1 MQSLAVK
8 YRPKTFDDV
17 SEQQAIKLILR
28 EQIETE
34 TNQNCYLFT
43 GAAGT
48 GKTTCARIFASEINK
63 GKGLPIEIDAASN
76 NGVDNVRDII
86 DNAKFKAIDS
96 EYKVYILDECF
107 HPNTLIDTP
116 TGKRMISTIKKGDT
130 VFNLTG
136 KATVAQVYCN
146 SVLTSSLIYVIING
160 SPMITTKNHLFF
172 TNDGWVEA
180 QYLTEGEIIY
190 DYKTMSNLQKNVSN
204 IPKYKCKNLWKRLRL
219 STNKTTGIER
229 STEGI
234 IQKKSEGICLSNMQY
249 SNQNTKLRQ
258 KNCVQSPMCNETY
271 INENSATEQNTGN
284 LCNLWSSILKKE
296 IKSKSDVFSELQ
308 TQINSPIYRGKEMS
322 RASKRTNAGQQS
334 NVKPRNNSKDAKN
347 KGKERDITSVER
359 GSWGE
364 WLLYEAPDSFE
375 GNVDRGLDIRISGSD
390 KSNKSIQD
398 IPKQL
403 QSRPRIS
410 KFENSDRGGWSRSQY
425 EISTI
430 IRRKENQMSEQF
442 RVDRV
447 EVYKPG
453 YNDQLFRSYFDNK
466 QFDAGIVKMYD
477 LEVAGHPSYFAN
489 NALVHNCHS
498 LSSGA
503 WNAMLKII
511 EEPPAKTIFIF
522 CTTDP
527 QKIPATI
534 LSRVQRFD
542 FQRLSYKAIVDR
554 LKEIINLEN
563 NNGEKI
569 ESNIEALEYISRLA
583 EGGMRDAITMLDKC
597 LSLSPTLTV
606 ETVVKALGTVNYDFM
621 FSLTDVIYEK
631 KKKEVVLKI
640 EELHRS
646 GADLKQFIKQYI
658 LFILDLCKYDLL
670 GNFDYIQIPST
681 FSEKLSNIK
690 QEEFYF
696 YTELLDEVIRISN
709 DIKWETNPKPIIESV
724 FILLCRGEN
733 K

>member
-107 HPNTLIDTP
+107 HADTLINLADGAKLP
-116 TGKRMISTIKKGDT
+116 IKDIEIGMEVNNLIGSGIVKNIFKNLISLDRLCIIK
-130 VFNLTG
+130 LTD
-136 KATVAQVYCN
+136 
-146 SVLTSSLIYVIING
+146 G
-160 SPMITTKNHLFF
+160 SQMLTTKDHLFF
-172 TNDGWVEA
+172 TNNGWVEA
-180 QYLTEGEIIY
+180 SQLDEEDIIYEGFAVSDMWSKISKQGVQKDLFQRMYEEVNINNRAQDHAIESRVTTEAGEFIENENPKPYAPTGQYRKDGRDQEKKWDTQSTIQDEGREWKVYSRAINPISISIEGLDFRISDSYKDTEG
-190 DYKTMSNLQKNVSN
+190 KWVPNL
-204 IPKYKCKNLWKRLRL
+204 
-219 STNKTTGIER
+219 
-229 STEGI
+229 
-234 IQKKSEGICLSNMQY
+234 
-249 SNQNTKLRQ
+249 
-258 KNCVQSPMCNETY
+258 
-271 INENSATEQNTGN
+271 
-284 LCNLWSSILKKE
+284 
-296 IKSKSDVFSELQ
+296 
-308 TQINSPIYRGKEMS
+308 
-322 RASKRTNAGQQS
+322 
-334 NVKPRNNSKDAKN
+334 
-347 KGKERDITSVER
+347 
-359 GSWGE
+359 
-364 WLLYEAPDSFE
+364 
-375 GNVDRGLDIRISGSD
+375 
-390 KSNKSIQD
+390 
-398 IPKQL
+398 L
-403 QSRPRIS
+403 QSRPRIT
-410 KFENSDRGGWSRSQY
+410 KQKVSDRGGWESPRL
-425 EISTI
+425 EKWFIK
-430 IRRKENQMSEQF
+430 RFEENGITPN
-442 RVDRV
+442 VRV
-447 EVYKPG
+447 ESVEIYQPG
-453 YNDQLFRSYFDNK
+453 NK
-466 QFDAGIVKMYD
+466 NKSFQRYIGDREAYLGFIELYD
-477 LEVAGHPSYFAN
+477 LEVSGHSSYFAN
-489 NALVHNCHS
+489 DILVHNCHM

-527 QKIPATI
+527 QKVPATI

-569 ESNIEALEYISRLA
+569 ESNIEAIEYISRLA

-646 GADLKQFIKQYI
+646 GADLKQFIKQYT
-658 LFILDLCKYDLL
+658 LFILDLCKYGLL

>member
-63 GKGLPIEIDAASN
+63 GKGSPIEIDAASN

-96 EYKVYILDECF
+96 EYKVYILDE
-107 HPNTLIDTP
+107 
-116 TGKRMISTIKKGDT
+116 
-130 VFNLTG
+130 
-136 KATVAQVYCN
+136 
-146 SVLTSSLIYVIING
+146 
-160 SPMITTKNHLFF
+160 
-172 TNDGWVEA
+172 
-180 QYLTEGEIIY
+180 
-190 DYKTMSNLQKNVSN
+190 
-204 IPKYKCKNLWKRLRL
+204 
-219 STNKTTGIER
+219 
-229 STEGI
+229 
-234 IQKKSEGICLSNMQY
+234 
-249 SNQNTKLRQ
+249 
-258 KNCVQSPMCNETY
+258 
-271 INENSATEQNTGN
+271 
-284 LCNLWSSILKKE
+284 
-296 IKSKSDVFSELQ
+296 
-308 TQINSPIYRGKEMS
+308 
-322 RASKRTNAGQQS
+322 
-334 NVKPRNNSKDAKN
+334 
-347 KGKERDITSVER
+347 
-359 GSWGE
+359 
-364 WLLYEAPDSFE
+364 
-375 GNVDRGLDIRISGSD
+375 
-390 KSNKSIQD
+390 
-398 IPKQL
+398 
-403 QSRPRIS
+403 
-410 KFENSDRGGWSRSQY
+410 
-425 EISTI
+425 
-430 IRRKENQMSEQF
+430 
-442 RVDRV
+442 
-447 EVYKPG
+447 
-453 YNDQLFRSYFDNK
+453 
-466 QFDAGIVKMYD
+466 
-477 LEVAGHPSYFAN
+477 
-489 NALVHNCHS
+489 VHM

-503 WNAMLKII
+503 WNALLKII

-522 CTTDP
+522 CTTEP

-569 ESNIEALEYISRLA
+569 ESNIEAIEYISRLA

-646 GADLKQFIKQYI
+646 GADLKQFIKQYT
-658 LFILDLCKYDLL
+658 LFILDLCKYGLL